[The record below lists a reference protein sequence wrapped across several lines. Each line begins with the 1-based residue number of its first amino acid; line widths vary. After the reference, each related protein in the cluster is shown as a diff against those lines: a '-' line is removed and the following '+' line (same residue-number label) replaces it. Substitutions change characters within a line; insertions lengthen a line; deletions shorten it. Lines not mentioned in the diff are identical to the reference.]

1 MNLPVQML
9 CQLIKTR
16 RTIHRFKADLVDPA
30 IIQEALGLMQ
40 FVPNHH
46 LLQSWQFYVVGAC
59 TKNKLLKIAQ
69 TSFALKN
76 SANAAAKIARWAKI
90 PHWIMV
96 TQNIQ
101 DKSDQQIREEY
112 ASISTGLY
120 AMMLFLH
127 NQGIG
132 SKWSTGSII
141 HTEDWLAACTID
153 SCKEKV
159 VGLFWIGY
167 PEDIHVMPPRR
178 TPDHYIKIL
187 D

>member
-1 MNLPVQML
+1 MNVSQQLL
-9 CQLIKTR
+9 HQLIKAR
-16 RTIHRFKADLVDPA
+16 RTIHHFKADPVEPA

-46 LLQSWQFYVVGAC
+46 LLQSWQLYMVGVS
-59 TKNKLLKIAQ
+59 TKAKLLEIAQ
-69 TSFALKN
+69 ANFALKN
-76 SANAAAKIARWAKI
+76 SVNAAVKVARWAKI

-96 TQNIQ
+96 TQNTEN
-101 DKSDQQIREEY
+101 KSEQQIREEY
-112 ASISTGLY
+112 ASISMGLY

-141 HTEDWLAACTID
+141 NTEAWLNACTID
-153 SCKEKV
+153 PEKEKV

-167 PEDIHVMPPRR
+167 PEVIPAMPLRHS
-178 TPDHYIKIL
+178 PDHYIKML